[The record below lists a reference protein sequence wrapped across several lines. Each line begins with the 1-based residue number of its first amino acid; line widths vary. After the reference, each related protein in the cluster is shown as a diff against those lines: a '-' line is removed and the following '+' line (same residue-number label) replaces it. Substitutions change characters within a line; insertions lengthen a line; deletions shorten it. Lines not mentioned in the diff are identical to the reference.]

1 MQAHQIDHSWKKS
14 PFPRVR
20 SWFDSNNT
28 MCGKERQEK
37 ERVHN
42 PPSGSHVV
50 SGCSGCSGSGGSSG
64 NSGGSGSSGG
74 SGGSG
79 ICCGRDRD
87 RCRGRGKPIFEINL
101 KGISE
106 KSGEG
111 TRGNRN
117 NSSSSRGKEDKL
129 KMIINKCSEMFEER
143 IYISDYKFVL
153 KIENMERK
161 KITHIINAA
170 GYECTN
176 VHNKKHFSYRTY
188 YLNDDSN
195 DDVFYVLL
203 DSYYFITNTL
213 RTNESSKIL
222 IHCNKGISRSVIIV
236 IFFLMNKLQLNYFE
250 AFKMVKEKRKLS
262 NPNVNY
268 ITQLLNMFKWKED
281 IKIRNDDN
289 KVMGTFDEDKELPH
303 EKLSQKR
310 NSERTVF
317 LFRIDGMGDELFP
330 TNVIS
335 QGCNKESSTS
345 YPMLTPIDERF
356 NYILIANFEDYY
368 LLLFD
373 DTWEDVYNNLFHHFV
388 LISTH
393 FFQNTTKNQCTIRS
407 DISTF
412 IEKHR
417 SDFKTE
423 HSIPSCDQLYLNVCR
438 CLQRGCISNMRTP
451 PLVRSSHS

>member
-1 MQAHQIDHSWKKS
+1 MQAHQIDRSWKKA
-14 PFPRVR
+14 PFPRDR
-20 SWFDSNNT
+20 RWFDSNNT
-28 MCGKERQEK
+28 MCGEERQEK
-37 ERVHN
+37 ERAHN
-42 PPSGSHVV
+42 PPSGSYMR
-50 SGCSGCSGSGGSSG
+50 
-64 NSGGSGSSGG
+64 SGSSGSSG
-74 SGGSG
+74 SGS
-79 ICCGRDRD
+79 CCDRDRYPDRD
-87 RCRGRGKPIFEINL
+87 RCRGGGKPVFEINL
-101 KGISE
+101 KGIGE
-106 KSGEG
+106 RSGEG
-111 TRGNRN
+111 TGGNRDN
-117 NSSSSRGKEDKL
+117 TSSSGDKEDKL
-129 KMIINKCSEMFEER
+129 KMITNKCSEMFEER

-176 VHNKKHFSYRTY
+176 VHNKKHFTYRTY

-203 DSYYFITNTL
+203 DSYYFITNIL
-213 RTNESSKIL
+213 RKNESSKIL

-236 IFFLMNKLQLNYFE
+236 IFFFMNKFELNYFE

-268 ITQLLNMFKWKED
+268 ITQLLNLFRWKED
-281 IKIRNDDN
+281 IIKIKNDDN

-303 EKLSQKR
+303 EKFSQKR
-310 NSERTVF
+310 KRERTVF

-335 QGCNKESSTS
+335 QGGNKESSSTS
-345 YPMLTPIDERF
+345 YPLLTPIDERF

-393 FFQNTTKNQCTIRS
+393 FFQNTTKNLCTIRS

-417 SDFKTE
+417 SDFKTM
-423 HSIPSCDQLYLNVCR
+423 HSIPSCDQLYLNVCK
-438 CLQRGCISNMRTP
+438 CLQRGCISNIRTP
-451 PLVRSSHS
+451 PRVKTGHSRIGDAYDSLIPH